1 MTTQGR
7 QYDEYRSR
15 AVTPAHIE
23 SSVAGEI
30 VPGVPEPKNNERDW
44 FQMAL
49 YVIAVVAV
57 MGLGIALLGV
67 YALDNP
73 LIMLVGAL
81 MVSGSAVI
89 WIVGAW
95 FVIGAWL
102 MRRYRRR
109 PGEPPQ

>member
-7 QYDEYRSR
+7 QYDEYRSG
-15 AVTPAHIE
+15 AITPAHIE
-23 SSVAGEI
+23 SSVADET
-30 VPGVPEPKNNERDW
+30 VPDVPEPQNNGRDW

-49 YVIAVVAV
+49 YVIASVAAI
-57 MGLGIALLGV
+57 GLGIALLGV
-67 YALDNP
+67 YVLDNP
-73 LIMLVGAL
+73 LIVVVGAL

-102 MRRYRRR
+102 MRRSRRR
-109 PGEPPQ
+109 LGEPPQ